1 MKTSGACF
9 VETVP
14 ERTALVCN
22 VSLAMFFF
30 AYVLVKGGGGRAGVP
45 ERTALVC
52 NVSLAMFFFAYVLV
66 KGGGGRAGLLG
77 IHGNVLS
84 DA

>member
-9 VETVP
+9 VEAVP

-22 VSLAMFFF
+22 VSF
-30 AYVLVKGGGGRAGVP
+30 
-45 ERTALVC
+45 
-52 NVSLAMFFFAYVLV
+52 AMFFFAYVLV

-77 IHGNVLS
+77 IHENVLS